1 MKLEENNRNMSEN
14 TKDFRLKG
22 KMFAIRTLDPL
33 IENGVLN
40 YDDQDAAAKKAAV
53 YGKALLQG
61 VVAGLQDF
69 CPVDT
74 MILEPSAYRALMEHK
89 EQKPSEKR
97 LHEASG
103 NVDKL
108 YATLDKAK
116 SMVEKAVNAVL
127 DAAEVMD
134 DVLVEATAI
143 GGKVADIIPGHVESI
158 MATLTDVAENKLQ
171 ALVEG
176 NGQSSLE
183 NLKDL
188 VGSIPYRELRPE
200 TKEEKIGRITMRP
213 DLSNGPR
220 SAVLQQQQ
228 ESVKNNVLSFEA
240 LRESEDFGQ
249 NLNDG
254 YDDFRELNA
263 GLAGNGPSYVSPIEK
278 MDFFDKNERTV
289 DDSALTSDDPLEGA
303 DGQLSMDNIDIP
315 RVSDGLSFDCIGTG
329 GEDMMGEMLSS
340 GVNDMY
346 EEQGAIPRM

>member
-1 MKLEENNRNMSEN
+1 MAIDTSKYRA
-14 TKDFRLKG
+14 KG
-22 KMFAIRTLDPL
+22 KNWAETVMDQCVRSGI
-33 IENGVLN
+33 LN
-40 YDDQDAAAKKAAV
+40 YEEDDDAMSKAGEI
-53 YGKALLQG
+53 GKALTKG
-61 VVAGLQDF
+61 VFDGLMDYF
-69 CPVDT
+69 PVDAYFGVSEYHSI
-74 MILEPSAYRALMEHK
+74 MESAEAT
-89 EQKPSEKR
+89 QPSEKR
-97 LHEASG
+97 LYEASG

-158 MATLTDVAENKLQ
+158 MATLTDVAEHKLQ

-183 NLKDL
+183 SLKDL
-188 VGSIPYRELRPE
+188 VGSIPYRDLRPE

-220 SAVLQQQQ
+220 SAVLGGGEPQQPAMH
-228 ESVKNNVLSFEA
+228 ESVESNVLSFEA
-240 LRESEDFGQ
+240 LRESEEFGQ
-249 NLNDG
+249 DLNDE

-278 MDFFDKNERTV
+278 MNFFDKSERLV
-289 DDSALTSDDPLEGA
+289 DDSALSDDPLEGA
-303 DGQLSMDNIDIP
+303 DGELSMDNINIP
-315 RVSDGLSFDCIGTG
+315 RMSDGISFDCIGAG

-346 EEQGAIPRM
+346 EEQGPIPKM